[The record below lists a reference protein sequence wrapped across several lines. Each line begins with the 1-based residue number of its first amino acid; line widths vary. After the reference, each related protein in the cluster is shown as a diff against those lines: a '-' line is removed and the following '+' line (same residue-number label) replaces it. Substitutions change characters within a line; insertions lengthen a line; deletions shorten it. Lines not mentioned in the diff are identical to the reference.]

1 MILPITVKTWYED
14 VDTPYAQLLTS
25 PMDLRVK
32 YRVSNLCECP
42 EDAIIGR
49 DLVGAYEW
57 LDAVRLGMELAREGI
72 TGFEVTD
79 EIMGLNNDED

>member
-1 MILPITVKTWYED
+1 MILPITIKTWYED
-14 VDTPYAQLLTS
+14 IDTPCSQLLTS
-25 PMDLRVK
+25 PTDPRLK

-49 DLVGAYEW
+49 DLISAYEW

-79 EIMGLNNDED
+79 EIVRYGDDEE

>member
-14 VDTPYAQLLTS
+14 GDTPVSQLLTS
-25 PMDLRVK
+25 LMDLRIK

-49 DLVGAYEW
+49 DLVSAYEW
-57 LDAVRLGMELAREGI
+57 LDAVRLGMELAREGV
-72 TGFEVTD
+72 TGLEVTD
-79 EIMGLNNDED
+79 EIVRYGDDEV